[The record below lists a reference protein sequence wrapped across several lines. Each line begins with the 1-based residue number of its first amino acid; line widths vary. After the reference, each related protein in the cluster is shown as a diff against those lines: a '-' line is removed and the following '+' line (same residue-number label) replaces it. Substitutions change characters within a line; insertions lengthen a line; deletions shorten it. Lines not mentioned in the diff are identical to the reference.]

1 MQFAILFIHH
11 ALQLSYLAVK
21 IIEQDFGIVK
31 VVKNIELISQWPSVA
46 ETEVITKGVD
56 TLQKC
61 TFDNL
66 EG

>member
-31 VVKNIELISQWPSVA
+31 VVKNIELISQ
-46 ETEVITKGVD
+46 
-56 TLQKC
+56 
-61 TFDNL
+61 
-66 EG
+66 